1 MADMLCLK
9 ADERRGATGC
19 MAEIWGGG
27 GAQMLAAASA
37 TVADPTTAV
46 AGPAAA
52 VAAAISKSA
61 DVASESAVATLA
73 KAGRTE
79 MVGEERGDAS
89 GMTCAGAAEELVS
102 AVLLVTA
109 ASARAIAA
117 MDAPAVAADGA
128 SRSTSAVLP
137 AGVLPSASMPAEVHI
152 GCARNC
158 DMNSYCL

>member
-1 MADMLCLK
+1 MLECMSDDLCGMADMLCLK

-19 MAEIWGGG
+19 MAGIWGGG

-52 VAAAISKSA
+52 AAAAISKSA
-61 DVASESAVATLA
+61 GVASESAVTTPA

-79 MVGEERGDAS
+79 MAGEDRAGTS
-89 GMTCAGAAEELVS
+89 GMTCTGAAKELVS

-109 ASARAIAA
+109 ASACAIAA
-117 MDAPAVAADGA
+117 LDAPAVAADDA
-128 SRSTSAVLP
+128 SRDASGVLP
-137 AGVLPSASMPAEVHI
+137 AGILPSASMPAEIHV
-152 GCARNC
+152 G
-158 DMNSYCL
+158 